1 MRNWRTAMVTKPTAR
16 RRFRNDT
23 FDDVIVVDNANTVTS
38 EQFHRIT
45 KALADPRRYEI
56 LRQIAGCDEAACSD
70 LRCHF
75 PISAATLSHHIRELS
90 SAGLIDVRR
99 EAKFMHIKLRR
110 NVWKAYLSK
119 LSKL

>member
-1 MRNWRTAMVTKPTAR
+1 VP
-16 RRFRNDT
+16 
-23 FDDVIVVDNANTVTS
+23 S
-38 EQFHRIT
+38 EQFHRIS

-56 LRQIAGCDEAACSD
+56 LRLIAGCGEAACSD

-75 PISAATLSHHIRELS
+75 PISAATLSHHIKELS
-90 SAGLIDVRR
+90 IAGLIEVRR

-110 NVWKAYLSK
+110 KVWKAYLSE